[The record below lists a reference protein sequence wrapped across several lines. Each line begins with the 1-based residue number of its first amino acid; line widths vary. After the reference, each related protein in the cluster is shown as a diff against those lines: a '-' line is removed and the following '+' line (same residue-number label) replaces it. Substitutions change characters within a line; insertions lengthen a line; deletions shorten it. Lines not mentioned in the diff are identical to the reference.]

1 MKNLSLLMLCGLF
14 LSSATLGRE
23 WNTENESWSVQSS
36 EKQFEDKS
44 GVIYKASKYAQGNTL
59 SSMPSPQLKTVAND
73 THKKMELAKMLTVR
87 PEAKAFNQEFWIFD
101 AWVEFYSD
109 DDGDGYFNHF
119 SVEFDA
125 DTGYSAAEVYARLYL
140 GKDEVFREYHSTSN
154 YNIFSDNSNDS
165 FVVES
170 ELLNG
175 FSSAEYEVLIELYDA
190 YSDELVAVYDGN
202 DDADLFLLSIES
214 QEYET
219 TQGIIVHEHGGS
231 VGLLGLLL
239 IPLLLMMRKYK
250 KEVKLK

>member
-14 LSSATLGRE
+14 LSSATSGGE
-23 WNTENESWSVQSS
+23 WNPENESWSVQST

-44 GVIYKASKYAQGNTL
+44 GEIYKASQYSQGNTL

-73 THKKMELAKMLTVR
+73 THKKMELAKILTVR
-87 PEAKAFNQEFWIFD
+87 PEAKSFNQEFWIFD

-109 DDGDGYFNHF
+109 DDGDGYFNYF

-125 DTGYSAAEVYARLYL
+125 DTGYTAAEVYARLYL
-140 GKDEVFREYHSTSN
+140 GKDEVFKEYHSTTN
-154 YNIFSDNSNDS
+154 FNIFSDNSGDS

-202 DDADLFLLSIES
+202 DDADLYLLSLES
-214 QEYET
+214 KEYET
-219 TQGIIVHEHGGS
+219 PQVIVIREHGGS
-231 VGLLGLLL
+231 VSLWGFVLLSLL
-239 IPLLLMMRKYK
+239 IFMRQYSRT
-250 KEVKLK
+250 